1 MLKNLLFIVIFFITV
16 ILNTAGT
23 SSSNIKSIEQGSLQ
37 DYEDSPFGFKDAY
50 MLRVNLLS
58 WWNEYPDAME
68 DLGAFWHEPAA
79 RYGFHWHEIQDTLP
93 GGGYS
98 EYHWD
103 QYDSL
108 IVHAQ
113 ASNILISAKIH
124 ATKPQLPGYSGHVL
138 SSFPTDMNAYRA
150 FVAAIVDRYDG
161 DGVNDMSGLLYPI
174 KRWKIED
181 EAMAPIFWG
190 GTGPEL
196 AIMMNNAYEVIKNT
210 DSEATVISSMVID
223 FIGLGNTDNRFM
235 NEFFDELE
243 NLGGERPYDIMD
255 IHYMPTGPTLKKKQ
269 YLHIK
274 DLMEEVS
281 LATTSHGFPLAPY
294 EALEVAGYSATEQE
308 QAEDLVRRYVYPL
321 SLGFEKIFWSGIKA
335 VANNDTTDPFVRN
348 VLILAD
354 GTKKLAYYTYKLMV
368 EKLEGSDWMSETLIQ
383 LKLPKRFLMRNRGQ
397 I

>member
-1 MLKNLLFIVIFFITV
+1 MLKRKQQLTALIFGIFLFVV
-16 ILNTAGT
+16 AILPVTAFA
-23 SSSNIKSIEQGSLQ
+23 Q

-79 RYGFHWHEIQDTLP
+79 RYGFHWHEMQDTLP

-124 ATKPQLPGYSGHVL
+124 ATKPQLPGHSGHVL
-138 SSFPTDMNAYRA
+138 SSFPTDMNAYRG
-150 FVAAIVDRYDG
+150 FVVALVDRYNG
-161 DGVNDMSGLLYPI
+161 DGVNDMPGLLYPI

-181 EAMAPIFWG
+181 EAMFPGSMFWG
-190 GTGPEL
+190 GTATEL
-196 AIMMNNAYEVIKNT
+196 AILMTNAYEVVKNT

-223 FIGLGNTDNRFM
+223 FIGLGNTGNQFM

-255 IHYMPTGPTLKKKQ
+255 IHYMPTGPTLERKQ
-269 YLHIK
+269 YLQIK
-274 DLMEEVS
+274 NLMDEVS
-281 LATTSHGFPLAPY
+281 ITTTSHGFP
-294 EALEVAGYSATEQE
+294 
-308 QAEDLVRRYVYPL
+308 
-321 SLGFEKIFWSGIKA
+321 
-335 VANNDTTDPFVRN
+335 
-348 VLILAD
+348 
-354 GTKKLAYYTYKLMV
+354 
-368 EKLEGSDWMSETLIQ
+368 
-383 LKLPKRFLMRNRGQ
+383 
-397 I
+397 